1 VLRHRPARVAAG
13 PCDAYPGDLVRAL
26 GLLLAFLAALL
37 AAAPAAAQPCV
48 GLPFEPGEQGVG
60 AAVET
65 ETGYTL
71 LAAFYGGS
79 SRALAWRAHAGA
91 VTRDFPGSFPDEFG
105 PALGAGLAWVG
116 ASRAFCPAIG
126 VDYFYEDPEAFSV
139 EPGDSDRD
147 VTVLSLGW
155 GAGFS
160 TPPDSTRAFGA
171 IVYVVPQVRWVRTS
185 RRFGEVED
193 SDTDRQLAF
202 EAGVTAFGRRLWAGG
217 GARVRH
223 REENDYPLDAVLLV
237 RGGVRW

>member
-1 VLRHRPARVAAG
+1 VNRARPAV
-13 PCDAYPGDLVRAL
+13 VRPFGIPL
-26 GLLLAFLAALL
+26 GFLAAVL
-37 AAAPAAAQPCV
+37 AAAPAVAQPCV
-48 GLPFEPGEQGVG
+48 GLPLDAGERAVG

-65 ETGYTL
+65 ETGYNL
-71 LAAFYGGS
+71 LAGFYAGS
-79 SRALAWRAHAGA
+79 SHALAWRAHAGA

-105 PALGAGLAWVG
+105 PAVGAGLAWVG
-116 ASRAFCPAIG
+116 GSRVFCPAIG
-126 VDYFYEDPEAFSV
+126 VDYFDEDPEGFAV

-147 VTVLSLGW
+147 VTILSLGW

-160 TPPDSTRAFGA
+160 TPPDSARSIGA

-185 RRFGEVED
+185 RSFGEVED
-193 SDTDRQLAF
+193 SETDRQLAF

>member
-1 VLRHRPARVAAG
+1 MRL
-13 PCDAYPGDLVRAL
+13 L
-26 GLLLAFLAALL
+26 GFPSAFLAAVL
-37 AAAPAAAQPCV
+37 AAAPAVAQPCV
-48 GLPFEPGEQGVG
+48 GLPVEAGEQAVG
-60 AAVET
+60 ATIET

-71 LAAFYGGS
+71 LAGSYAGS

-91 VTRDFPGSFPDEFG
+91 VTEEFPGSFPGEFG
-105 PALGAGLAWVG
+105 PAAGAGLAWVG
-116 ASRAFCPAIG
+116 ASRAFCPAVG
-126 VDYFYEDPEAFSV
+126 VDYFDEDPETFAV

-171 IVYVVPQVRWVRTS
+171 IVYVVPQVRWVRTARS
-185 RRFGEVED
+185 FGEVED
-193 SDTDRQLAF
+193 SETDRQLAF